1 MKIGR
6 LLGGALL
13 VGILVLVPR
22 LTTSAMGGRGDASR
36 ASVTVS
42 LPAVADVSLAAEFPD
57 DNFNDPDFPFLE
69 VDYWHNPSGGALTYV
84 RLFLVRFDLTGLPAN
99 AVIDSAALQLH
110 PNSCTKPGTYP
121 VTMGSFYVTS
131 DWYESTVTY
140 NMRPTWGTVGVNN
153 QVDCLPENPTTWYI
167 TSFAQAWQS
176 DPVHNYGVKV
186 SAPWTVGLDYSI
198 AFNSREYYGTDLD
211 PALVITYH
219 LPTPTSTNTLTPTR
233 TSTRT
238 STTTL
243 TPTRTRTPSKTL
255 TPTNSPTGTLSPTF
269 TLTTTRTPTRPH
281 TSTSTPTPTRIVGG
295 ESYLPLLM
303 KPWPANCA
311 ERLGNGDFQ
320 TGALP
325 PWVKVGDVGLGP
337 GRESAY
343 GGWLGGKNNASGELN
358 QWVVL
363 PAGTD
368 PVVWQFWWK
377 AEVASAQPNDILLVR
392 IESEAGDE
400 TRFLTLRA
408 EGMLNAWRQDTVD
421 LTAYAG
427 QRILVSF
434 LVQTDGSL
442 PTTFRVDDVTLRVCG

>member
-1 MKIGR
+1 M
-6 LLGGALL
+6 
-13 VGILVLVPR
+13 GILVLVPR

-243 TPTRTRTPSKTL
+243 TPTRDAHSFQNADPYQQPDRHPLADLHAHDYPDAHATPHFHKHPNTHSDRGRRELPAPPDETLAGQLRRTAWQWRLSDRRPPALGQGRGCRAGSGAGERLRRVAGWKEQRLRRAEFSGSSCRRGRTPWSGSSGGRRRSPAPSLMTFCLCGSKA
-255 TPTNSPTGTLSPTF
+255 
-269 TLTTTRTPTRPH
+269 RRA
-281 TSTSTPTPTRIVGG
+281 
-295 ESYLPLLM
+295 M
-303 KPWPANCA
+303 KP
-311 ERLGNGDFQ
+311 GF
-320 TGALP
+320 
-325 PWVKVGDVGLGP
+325 
-337 GRESAY
+337 
-343 GGWLGGKNNASGELN
+343 
-358 QWVVL
+358 
-363 PAGTD
+363 
-368 PVVWQFWWK
+368 
-377 AEVASAQPNDILLVR
+377 
-392 IESEAGDE
+392 
-400 TRFLTLRA
+400 
-408 EGMLNAWRQDTVD
+408 
-421 LTAYAG
+421 
-427 QRILVSF
+427 
-434 LVQTDGSL
+434 
-442 PTTFRVDDVTLRVCG
+442 